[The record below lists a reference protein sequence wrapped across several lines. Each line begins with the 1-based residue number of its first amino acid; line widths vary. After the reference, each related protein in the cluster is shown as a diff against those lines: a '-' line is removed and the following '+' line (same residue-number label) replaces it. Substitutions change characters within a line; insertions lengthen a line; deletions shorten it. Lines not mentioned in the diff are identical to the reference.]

1 MFSVT
6 LQPVITATQ
15 YKQIRVFFRILQF
28 WVNALGSRR
37 LMALFITTGL
47 VAINFK
53 DNTDCNPQ
61 NIRSIED

>member
-6 LQPVITATQ
+6 LQPVITATE

-28 WVNALGSRR
+28 WGNALGSRR

-47 VAINFK
+47 VAIIFE
-53 DNTDCNPQ
+53 DNMDCTSQ
-61 NIRSIED
+61 NICSI